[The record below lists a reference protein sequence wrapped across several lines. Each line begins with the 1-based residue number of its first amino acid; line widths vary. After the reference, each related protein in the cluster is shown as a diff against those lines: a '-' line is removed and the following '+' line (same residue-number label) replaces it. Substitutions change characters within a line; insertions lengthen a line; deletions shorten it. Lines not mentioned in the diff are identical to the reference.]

1 MAKAPFE
8 PQQNTEDNKAWNVI
22 MTQEEKVNVQNAE
35 HEKLISEKDRE
46 IEMLKGQIQM
56 LVNRNTE
63 MQNILENTVVER
75 NHLDNA
81 A

>member
-1 MAKAPFE
+1 VVKAPFE
-8 PQQNTEDNKAWNVI
+8 PQQNIEDNKAWNVI
-22 MTQEEKVNVQNAE
+22 MTQEEIANIQNAE

-63 MQNILENTVVER
+63 MQNILENTIIER

>member
-1 MAKAPFE
+1 MAKAPFQT
-8 PQQNTEDNKAWNVI
+8 QQNIEDNKAWNVI
-22 MTQEEKVNVQNAE
+22 MTQEEKANVQNAE